1 MEHPSS
7 GVISDDTESDTVAVG
22 DLNGITTDGVDLSL
36 VDRGVQERVI
46 RSVVLRALNDLE
58 LVSVQMADMET
69 LEKPNVLKYRW
80 GTHKGCFPASPFLST
95 MSKTSMCSRMKL

>member
-36 VDRGVQERVI
+36 VDGWVQKGVV
-46 RSVVLRALNDLE
+46 RSVILRALNDLE
-58 LVSVQMADMET
+58 LVSVQMADIET
-69 LEKPNVLKYRW
+69 LEKPNALRHRWVLTR
-80 GTHKGCFPASPFLST
+80 GAFQHRRS
-95 MSKTSMCSRMKL
+95 